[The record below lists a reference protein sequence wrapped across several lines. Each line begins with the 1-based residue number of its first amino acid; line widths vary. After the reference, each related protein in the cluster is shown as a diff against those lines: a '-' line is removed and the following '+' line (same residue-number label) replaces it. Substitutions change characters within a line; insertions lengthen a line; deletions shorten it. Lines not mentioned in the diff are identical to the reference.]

1 MNDHTL
7 QALMAPRSIVI
18 LGASP
23 REGTLGNTVVRNL
36 IDLGF
41 SGAIYPVH
49 PSAAEVCGIRAYTDI
64 VALPKAA
71 ECAVV
76 CLSAD
81 KVVAALENAAVSGV
95 RAAVIFASGF
105 AEAGTEGRDRQARL
119 EALASRTGLKVC
131 GPNSLGLANISRGI
145 SLYSAAVPETL
156 RAGNVAVLSHSGS
169 GCIVLSNIGRFGVS
183 HLVSI
188 GNGAVVDVDQYL
200 DYLADDEATRV
211 AALFIETIRNP
222 AAFAAAAARMKAA
235 GKAIVALK
243 VGRSEKGAAATAAH
257 TGSLSGANAVYE
269 DFFKS
274 CGVVSVEDIDE
285 LVESVVLMQ
294 AIKTRPRGSGVAVLN
309 VSGGEIALTCD
320 VAQRVGLDLPDLSA
334 ATKIRL
340 SEALPSFG
348 HAANPLDVTG
358 AAVFD
363 MRMYGAC
370 IEALAADP
378 AISIVAASQDCPAG
392 LGSRQAE
399 TYRQMAITVAN
410 LAPSLPK
417 PIVFYSNVAGG
428 IHPRVGEPLV
438 AAGVPLLQGARA
450 SLLAIGRLCKN
461 SMASQVA
468 AERAEPCAVK
478 EVWRRRFATGAP
490 MTERETKLFLA
501 EYGLPVTREE
511 CAASAEE
518 AGAIAER
525 LSYPVVL
532 KIESPDLPH
541 KSDVGGVR
549 IDLRSREEV
558 ERAYAEIT
566 ADVARLAPAARINGV
581 LVQEMINGGTEVIV
595 GAARES
601 PFGMAV
607 VVGAGGILVELL
619 RDSALALAPIA
630 AARAEELIASTRVGA
645 LLGGYRG
652 FAPGDIPAL
661 GRLVSSLSAIA
672 AAYSDVIDAIDLNP
686 ISVAQAGKGVR
697 IVDALLVPRA
707 AGGQ

>member
-1 MNDHTL
+1 MNSHPL
-7 QALMAPRSIVI
+7 QALMAPRSIVV

-23 REGTLGNTVVRNL
+23 RDGALGNTVVRNL

-49 PSAAEVCGIRAYTDI
+49 PSAAEVCGIRAYAD
-64 VALPKAA
+64 VAALPEAA

-81 KVVAALENAAVSGV
+81 KVIAALEDAATSGV

-105 AEAGTEGRDRQARL
+105 AEADAEGRDRQARL
-119 EALASRTGLKVC
+119 EALASRTGMKIC
-131 GPNSLGLANISRGI
+131 GPNSLGLANISR
-145 SLYSAAVPETL
+145 SAPLYSAVVPETL
-156 RAGNVAVLSHSGS
+156 RAGDVAVLSHSGS

-222 AAFAAAAARMKAA
+222 TAFAAAAARMKAA

-285 LVESVVLMQ
+285 LVESVVLMRT
-294 AIKTRPRGSGVAVLN
+294 IKARPQGSGVAVLN

-334 ATKIRL
+334 GTKRRL
-340 SEALPSFG
+340 SEALPSFA
-348 HAANPLDVTG
+348 HASNPLDVTG
-358 AAVFD
+358 VAVFD

-370 IEALAADP
+370 IEALGDDP

-392 LGSRQAE
+392 LGTQQAE

-410 LAPSLPK
+410 LAPTLPK

-428 IHPRVGEPLV
+428 IHPRVAEPLV

-450 SLLAIGRLCKN
+450 SLLAIRRLCMN
-461 SMASQVA
+461 SVTTEAPV
-468 AERAEPCAVK
+468 ERAEPCVVK
-478 EVWRRRFATGAP
+478 DAWRRRFATGAP

-501 EYGLPVTREE
+501 EHGLPVTREE

-518 AGAIAER
+518 AAAIAER

-532 KIESPDLPH
+532 KIEFPDLPH
-541 KSDVGGVR
+541 KSDVGGVK

-558 ERAYAEIT
+558 ERAYADIV
-566 ADVARLAPAARINGV
+566 ASVARLAPAARINGV
-581 LVQEMINGGTEVIV
+581 LVQEMISAGTEVIV
-595 GAARES
+595 GATRES

-607 VVGAGGILVELL
+607 VVGAGGVLVELL
-619 RDSALALAPIA
+619 RDSALALAPIS
-630 AARAEELIASTRVGA
+630 AARAEELISSTRVGA

-652 FAPGDIPAL
+652 SAAGDIPAL
-661 GRLVSSLSAIA
+661 GRVVSSLSAIA
-672 AAYSDVIDAIDLNP
+672 AAYADVIDAIDLNP
-686 ISVAQAGKGVR
+686 ISVAEAGKGVR

-707 AGGQ
+707 AGTQ

>member
-1 MNDHTL
+1 MNGHPL
-7 QALMAPRSIVI
+7 QALMAPRSIVV

-23 REGTLGNTVVRNL
+23 RDGALGNTVVRNL

-41 SGAIYPVH
+41 SGPIYPVH
-49 PSAAEVCGIRAYTDI
+49 PNAQEVCGIRAYADI
-64 VALPKAA
+64 AALPQAA

-81 KVVAALENAAVSGV
+81 KVIPALEEATASGV

-105 AEAGTEGRDRQARL
+105 AEAGAEGRDRQARL
-119 EALASRTGLKVC
+119 EALAMRTGLKVC
-131 GPNSLGLANISRGI
+131 GPNSLGLANISRGAP
-145 SLYSAAVPETL
+145 LYSAVVPETL
-156 RAGNVAVLSHSGS
+156 RAGDVAVLSHSGS

-235 GKAIVALK
+235 GKAVVALK

-285 LVESVVLMQ
+285 LVESVVLMR
-294 AIKTRPRGSGVAVLN
+294 AIKARPQGSGVAVLN

-320 VAQRVGLDLPDLSA
+320 VAQRVGVDLPDLSPE
-334 ATKIRL
+334 TKRRL

-348 HAANPLDVTG
+348 HASNPLDVTG
-358 AAVFD
+358 VAVFD

-392 LGSRQAE
+392 LGSQQAE
-399 TYRQMAITVAN
+399 IYRQMAITVAS
-410 LAPSLPK
+410 LAPTLPK

-428 IHPRVGEPLV
+428 IHPRVAEPLD

-461 SMASQVA
+461 SVATQAA
-468 AERAEPCAVK
+468 AERVEPCAVK
-478 EVWRRRFATGAP
+478 DAWRRRFATGAP

-501 EYGLPVTREE
+501 EYGLPITREE

-518 AGAIAER
+518 AGAVAER

-541 KSDVGGVR
+541 KSDVGGVK

-558 ERAYAEIT
+558 ERAYAEIM
-566 ADVARLAPAARINGV
+566 ASVARLAPSARINGV
-581 LVQEMINGGTEVIV
+581 LVQEMISAGTEVIV
-595 GAARES
+595 GATRES

-607 VVGAGGILVELL
+607 VVGAGGVLVELL
-619 RDSALALAPIA
+619 RDSALALAPIS
-630 AARAEELIASTRVGA
+630 AARAEDLIASTRVGA
-645 LLGGYRG
+645 LLAGYRG
-652 FAPGDIPAL
+652 APAGDIRAL
-661 GRLVSSLSAIA
+661 VRVVSTLSAIA
-672 AAYSDVIDAIDLNP
+672 AAYGDVIDAIDLNP
-686 ISVAQAGKGVR
+686 ISVGQAGKGVR

-707 AGGQ
+707 AGSQ

>member
-1 MNDHTL
+1 MNSHPL
-7 QALMAPRSIVI
+7 QALMAPRSIVV

-23 REGTLGNTVVRNL
+23 REGALGNTVVRNL

-49 PSAAEVCGIRAYTDI
+49 PSAAEVCGTRAYSDI
-64 VALPKAA
+64 AALPEAA

-81 KVVAALENAAVSGV
+81 KVIAALEDAAAAGV
-95 RAAVIFASGF
+95 RAAVVFASGF
-105 AEAGTEGRDRQARL
+105 AETGAEGRDRQARL
-119 EALASRTGLKVC
+119 EALANRTGLKIC

-156 RAGNVAVLSHSGS
+156 RAGDIAVLSHSGS

-183 HLVSI
+183 YLVSI

-200 DYLADDEATRV
+200 DYLADDEVTRV

-235 GKAIVALK
+235 GKPIVTLK

-257 TGSLSGANAVYE
+257 TGSLSDANAVYE

-294 AIKTRPRGSGVAVLN
+294 TIKARPTGSGVAVLN

-320 VAQRVGLDLPDLSA
+320 LAQRIGLDLPDLSA
-334 ATKIRL
+334 ATKQRL
-340 SEALPSFG
+340 SAALPTFG

-358 AAVFD
+358 VAVFD
-363 MRMYGAC
+363 MRMYGVC

-378 AISIVAASQDCPAG
+378 AISLVAISQDCPAG
-392 LGSRQAE
+392 LGSHQAE

-410 LAPSLPK
+410 LAPTLPK

-428 IHPRVGEPLV
+428 IHPRVAEPLV

-450 SLLAIGRLCKN
+450 SLLAIGRLCKA
-461 SMASQVA
+461 SMATLAA
-468 AERAEPCAVK
+468 AERPKPCAVK
-478 EVWRRRFATGAP
+478 DVWRRRFATGAP

-532 KIESPDLPH
+532 KIESPDQPH
-541 KSDVGGVR
+541 KSDVGGVK
-549 IDLRSREEV
+549 IDLRTREAV
-558 ERAYAEIT
+558 ERAYAEIMT
-566 ADVARLAPAARINGV
+566 SVARLAPAARINGV
-581 LVQEMINGGTEVIV
+581 LVQEMIGSGTEVIV
-595 GAARES
+595 GATRES

-607 VVGAGGILVELL
+607 VVGAGGVLVELL
-619 RDSALALAPIA
+619 RDSALALAPIS
-630 AARAEELIASTRVGA
+630 AARAEEMIASTRIGV
-645 LLGGYRG
+645 LLAGYRG
-652 FAPGDIPAL
+652 APAGDIRAL
-661 GRLVSSLSAIA
+661 GRVVSSLSAIA
-672 AAYSDVIDAIDLNP
+672 AAYGDVIDAIDLNP
-686 ISVAQAGKGVR
+686 ISVAQDGKGVR

-707 AGGQ
+707 SRAQ

>member
-1 MNDHTL
+1 MNGHPL
-7 QALMAPRSIVI
+7 QALMAPRSIMI

-23 REGTLGNTVVRNL
+23 REGALGYTVVRNL

-49 PSAAEVCGIRAYTDI
+49 PSAAEVCGIRAYADI
-64 VALPKAA
+64 AALPEAA

-81 KVVAALENAAVSGV
+81 KVIAALEDAAASGV

-105 AEAGTEGRDRQARL
+105 AEAGAEGRERQARL

-131 GPNSLGLANISRGI
+131 GPNSLGLANVSRGI
-145 SLYSAAVPETL
+145 SLYSAVVPETL

-169 GCIVLSNIGRFGVS
+169 GCIVLSNIGRFDVS

-188 GNGAVVDVDQYL
+188 GNGAVVDIDQYL
-200 DYLADDEATRV
+200 GYLADDEATRV

-222 AAFAAAAARMKAA
+222 SAFAAAAARMKAA

-285 LVESVVLMQ
+285 LVESVVLVQ
-294 AIKTRPRGSGVAVLN
+294 AIKTRPQGCGVAVFN

-334 ATKIRL
+334 ATKLRL

-358 AAVFD
+358 VAVFD

-392 LGSRQAE
+392 LGSQQAE
-399 TYRQMAITVAN
+399 TYRQMAITVAG

-428 IHPRVGEPLV
+428 IHPRVAEPLV

-461 SMASQVA
+461 SMESQVA
-468 AERAEPCAVK
+468 IERAEPCAVK

-541 KSDVGGVR
+541 KSDVGGVK

-558 ERAYAEIT
+558 KRAYAEIM
-566 ADVARLAPAARINGV
+566 ASVARLAPAARINGV
-581 LVQEMINGGTEVIV
+581 LVQEMIGAGTEVIV
-595 GAARES
+595 GATRES

-607 VVGAGGILVELL
+607 VVGAGGVLVELL

-652 FAPGDIPAL
+652 SPAGDIPAL
-661 GRLVSSLSAIA
+661 GRVVSSLSAIA

-686 ISVAQAGKGVR
+686 ISVAQAGRGVR

>member
-1 MNDHTL
+1 MNDHPL

-23 REGTLGNTVVRNL
+23 REGALGNTVVRNL

-222 AAFAAAAARMKAA
+222 AAFAAAAARMRAA

-358 AAVFD
+358 VAVFD

-461 SMASQVA
+461 SMAPQVA
-468 AERAEPCAVK
+468 AERVEPCAVK
-478 EVWRRRFATGAP
+478 DVWWRRFATGAP

-501 EYGLPVTREE
+501 EYGLPVTRED

-518 AGAIAER
+518 AGAIADR

-541 KSDVGGVR
+541 KSDVGGVK

-595 GAARES
+595 GATRES

-652 FAPGDIPAL
+652 SPAGDIPAL
-661 GRLVSSLSAIA
+661 GRVVASLSAIA
-672 AAYSDVIDAIDLNP
+672 AAYGDVIDAIDLNP